1 MVSATFCTEHRNDA
15 LYLEEI
21 AILTVIMVSGLL
33 DGLLRRGSMHQ
44 WSCDV
49 FGSNCKKLD
58 ER

>member
-1 MVSATFCTEHRNDA
+1 MVSATFCTEYRNDA
-15 LYLEEI
+15 LSLDEI
-21 AILTVIMVSGLL
+21 AILTVAMVSGLL
-33 DGLLRRGSMHQ
+33 DGLFRRGSMNQ